1 MELSDSIV
9 RNSYIYRFV
18 NLNCCVNLNKFA
30 SVQLSGSSCAAG
42 SLTRS
47 KRRNRRREL
56 PPSMETPPDGYRR
69 NVGICLVNPSKKVIN
84 FAICFIWIWFFAFQL
99 NLWLGFM
106 VLGVNLVDIYCFQ
119 DKHSVHVADAS
130 GSSYFQCWN
139 LNSILFWGIWQELMR
154 IGFSRYFSMWI
165 LNLIYGKSWISI
177 ILLKELLVE
186 WCWIDGVEHLILSF
200 TCELFMKWFRADKTL
215 DVWLRRQIC
224 GFLAEVWV

>member
-18 NLNCCVNLNKFA
+18 SLNCCVNLNKFA
-30 SVQLSGSSCAAG
+30 SVPLSGSSCAAV

-47 KRRNRRREL
+47 KRRSRRREL

-154 IGFSRYFSMWI
+154 IGFGRYFSMWI
-165 LNLIYGKSWISI
+165 LNSNLWQELNFNYFVKGIACWMVLGWWSRAFDWVLHVNCSWND
-177 ILLKELLVE
+177 LEQTKL
-186 WCWIDGVEHLILSF
+186 
-200 TCELFMKWFRADKTL
+200 
-215 DVWLRRQIC
+215 
-224 GFLAEVWV
+224 

>member
-18 NLNCCVNLNKFA
+18 SLNCCVNLNKFA
-30 SVQLSGSSCAAG
+30 SVPLSGSSCAAV

-47 KRRNRRREL
+47 KRRSRRREL

-130 GSSYFQCWN
+130 GSSYFQWWN
-139 LNSILFWGIWQELMR
+139 SNSILFWGIWQELMR

-165 LNLIYGKSWISI
+165 LNSNLWQELNFNYLVKGIACWMVLDWWSRAFDFEFYMWIVHEMI
-177 ILLKELLVE
+177 
-186 WCWIDGVEHLILSF
+186 
-200 TCELFMKWFRADKTL
+200 
-215 DVWLRRQIC
+215 
-224 GFLAEVWV
+224 

>member
-18 NLNCCVNLNKFA
+18 SLNCCVNLNKFA
-30 SVQLSGSSCAAG
+30 SVPVSGSSCAAV

-47 KRRNRRREL
+47 KRRSRRREL

-139 LNSILFWGIWQELMR
+139 LNSILFWGLWQELMR
-154 IGFSRYFSMWI
+154 IGFGRYFSMWI
-165 LNLIYGKSWISI
+165 LNSNLWQELNFNYFVKGIACWMVLGWWSRAFDWVLHVNCSWND
-177 ILLKELLVE
+177 LEQTKL
-186 WCWIDGVEHLILSF
+186 
-200 TCELFMKWFRADKTL
+200 
-215 DVWLRRQIC
+215 
-224 GFLAEVWV
+224 